1 MAEAGWH
8 FPGAVAHPQDTW
20 MCQKPF
26 SLLGKSPFYCYPFQI
41 NFIPSSILDKSLN
54 VTAALW
60 IMPEQM
66 CQSAEEKF
74 ATD

>member
-41 NFIPSSILDKSLN
+41 NFIPSSILDKSECYSSSLDN
-54 VTAALW
+54 AR
-60 IMPEQM
+60 
-66 CQSAEEKF
+66 
-74 ATD
+74 TDVSVSRRKICY